1 MCTGLSIRFV
11 GCRHVGYKFSTIC
24 RAIGC
29 LDAQGFL
36 HPEPCASFC
45 PDCSPSHNPLR
56 QNLDGFHF
64 EHAEVATLRVQAHS
78 FLHYFDEAR
87 DKGNRKEK
95 RIQQLEITI
104 NQLSERDHGNEA
116 GSSVKGEGS
125 ETEEQQI
132 GTGGD

>member
-1 MCTGLSIRFV
+1 
-11 GCRHVGYKFSTIC
+11 
-24 RAIGC
+24 
-29 LDAQGFL
+29 
-36 HPEPCASFC
+36 
-45 PDCSPSHNPLR
+45 
-56 QNLDGFHF
+56 
-64 EHAEVATLRVQAHS
+64 
-78 FLHYFDEAR
+78 LHYFDEAR